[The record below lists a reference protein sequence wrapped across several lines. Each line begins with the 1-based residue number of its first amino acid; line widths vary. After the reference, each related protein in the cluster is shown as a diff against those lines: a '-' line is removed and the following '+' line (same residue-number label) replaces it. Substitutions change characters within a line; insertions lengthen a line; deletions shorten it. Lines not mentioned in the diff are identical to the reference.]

1 MTTERKLA
9 DLIATEVEDHY
20 FNSGVLAGHLM
31 DNPLYTIDRIME
43 IVAHVINSASNRA
56 KVDEVVGTTS
66 EGLIL
71 AHSLNAA
78 MKQIKDRYQF
88 ESLKLPREPKAVIKD
103 LPEES
108 PVSYRYSWLH
118 D

>member
-9 DLIATEVEDHY
+9 DSIANEVEDHY
-20 FNSGVLAGHLM
+20 FNAGVLASHLM

-43 IVAHVINSASNRA
+43 IVAHIVNSASVRA
-56 KVDEVVGTTS
+56 HTDELVGVTS

-71 AHSLNAA
+71 ANGLNAA
-78 MKQIKDRYQF
+78 MKQIKDTYQF

-103 LPEES
+103 MPED
-108 PVSYRYSWLH
+108 PLVSYRYSWLH